1 MGFLQVVMQK
11 VAFIIWG
18 TYLSGNSYLV
28 KMAWCGGG
36 FALLFF
42 SFGDEGILWARWN
55 IDSWSR

>member
-11 VAFIIWG
+11 VAFTIWG

-36 FALLFF
+36 FELFIF
-42 SFGDEGILWARWN
+42 FW
-55 IDSWSR
+55 